1 MSADV
6 ATTHNIYTLWTR
18 IGKKQVEIF
27 LDYSIFCSE
36 NIYYHMH
43 RDKELFAATYIIE
56 IIIYATY
63 LVFQFENK
71 YYFDANIKS
80 KIR

>member
-1 MSADV
+1 
-6 ATTHNIYTLWTR
+6 
-18 IGKKQVEIF
+18 
-27 LDYSIFCSE
+27 
-36 NIYYHMH
+36 MH

-80 KIR
+80 KIRYLGPYLVILYLSQTELKFSSCHSVQ

>member
-1 MSADV
+1 MARRSSR
-6 ATTHNIYTLWTR
+6 HGLS
-18 IGKKQVEIF
+18 KKELEKQANESF
-27 LDYSIFCSE
+27 SSTDDE
-36 NIYYHMH
+36 EK

-63 LVFQFENK
+63 LVLQFENK

>member
-1 MSADV
+1 
-6 ATTHNIYTLWTR
+6 
-18 IGKKQVEIF
+18 
-27 LDYSIFCSE
+27 
-36 NIYYHMH
+36 MH